1 MTTNG
6 LVWYWG
12 LDERTEVFHIINSDD
27 ETMGEF
33 GFSVG
38 IPARWGEA
46 LFCVGGEAVHGADG
60 TGGAGTETGGGGEA
74 DMIVTALAQRETH
87 GELYHRWQS
96 LSPREQEVTA
106 LACGGYTNRQI
117 AARLGISAETI
128 KTHLGNTLRKFR
140 MRGKMELQTALR
152 AWDFSEWDQ

>member
-1 MTTNG
+1 M
-6 LVWYWG
+6 LSR
-12 LDERTEVFHIINSDD
+12 L
-27 ETMGEF
+27 
-33 GFSVG
+33 G
-38 IPARWGEA
+38 IRR
-46 LFCVGGEAVHGADG
+46 
-60 TGGAGTETGGGGEA
+60 GGGRRFFALEARLYTALMELAEQEHRPAEEVHA
-74 DMIVTALAQRETH
+74 DMIVTALAQWETH

-106 LACGGYTNRQI
+106 LTCRGFTNRQM